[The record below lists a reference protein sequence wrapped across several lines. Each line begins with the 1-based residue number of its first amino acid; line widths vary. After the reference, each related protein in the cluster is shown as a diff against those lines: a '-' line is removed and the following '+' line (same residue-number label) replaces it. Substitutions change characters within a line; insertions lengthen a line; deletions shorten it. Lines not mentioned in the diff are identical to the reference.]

1 MEIMDDSP
9 KIGNMLLAIREYTL
23 NFVVTSVSQHGKI
36 YLDNSLQV
44 QYYLPETSQTWET
57 SF

>member
-1 MEIMDDSP
+1 MDIVDDSP
-9 KIGNMLLAIREYTL
+9 KIGNLLLAISEYAL

-36 YLDNSLQV
+36 YLDNSLQI
-44 QYYLPETSQTWET
+44 QYYLSETSQTLET